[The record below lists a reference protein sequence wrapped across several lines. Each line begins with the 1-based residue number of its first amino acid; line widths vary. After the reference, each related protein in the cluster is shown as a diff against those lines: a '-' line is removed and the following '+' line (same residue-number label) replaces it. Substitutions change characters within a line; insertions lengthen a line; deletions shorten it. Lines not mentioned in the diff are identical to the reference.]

1 MSDAQWGALMQGDE
15 SYAEAKSFFRFEG
28 AVKRIFLVIAHI
40 VQATVALSPTVR
52 GATAD
57 GLTCG

>member
-15 SYAEAKSFFRFEG
+15 SYAEAKSFFRFED